1 MESDKEFTDDTELFK
16 KYLQKD
22 KELEEFKKNYFDKK
36 EGEIYMNELQ
46 EKYARV
52 ILESCLG
59 VEKNQPLFIS
69 YNIERSD
76 FVRIVTKIA
85 YEMGVKDI
93 YYDASDPYLKHEALL
108 NLNVEELKGLSF
120 WNKNMWNVYGEKNAA
135 FLMLASETP
144 GLMKDVDP
152 EKLRELTRYA
162 QETRKKFDELRDKSM
177 LAWCI
182 AAVPTKEWAK
192 ELFKDSYTPVEDLW
206 DKIFTICSIKEDD
219 PVLIWNHKIEM
230 LQKRAKRLND
240 YEFKTLKY
248 KSSNG
253 TDFTVDLPKG
263 HIWASG
269 RETLANGKE
278 VLVNFPT
285 EEIFTSPDC
294 MSANG
299 VLYSSKP
306 LSYQDV
312 IIDHFNIHFENGKA
326 VEVHAEQGEETLKNM
341 IKVCENADM
350 LGEVSFVPYDSPISN
365 MNQIFLET
373 LYDENAACHIALG
386 DSFPMCFKNGPTT
399 SKEELFTEH
408 HLNNCDSHVDFMVG
422 NEDMNITG
430 ITQDGKEVPIFVN
443 GNFTE
448 EFN

>member
-1 MESDKEFTDDTELFK
+1 
-16 KYLQKD
+16 
-22 KELEEFKKNYFDKK
+22 
-36 EGEIYMNELQ
+36 MNELQ

-52 ILESCLG
+52 ILESCLKI
-59 VEKNQPLFIS
+59 EKDQPLFIS

-85 YEMGVKDI
+85 YELGVKDI
-93 YYDASDPYLKHEALL
+93 YYEASDPYLKHEALK
-108 NLNVEELKGLSF
+108 NLSVEELKKLTF
-120 WNKNMWNVYGEKNAA
+120 WNKEMWNVYGEKNAA

-152 EKLRELTRYA
+152 EKLREMTRFA

-177 LAWCI
+177 LAWNI
-182 AAVPTKEWAK
+182 SAVPTKEWAR

-206 DKIFTICSIKEDD
+206 DKIFTICSIKEED
-219 PVLIWNHKIEM
+219 PVAIWNEKIRM
-230 LQKRAKRLND
+230 LEERAKKLNA
-240 YEFKTLKY
+240 YQFKTLKY

-253 TDFTVDLPKG
+253 TDFTVDLPDG

-269 RETLANGKE
+269 RETLASGKD

-299 VLYSSKP
+299 ILYSSKP

-312 IIDHFNIHFENGKA
+312 IINNFNIRFENGKA

-341 IKVCENADM
+341 IHVCENADR

-365 MNQIFLET
+365 MNQVFLET

-386 DSFPMCFKNGPTT
+386 DSFPMCFENGPTIDKDVLL
-399 SKEELFTEH
+399 KEH
-408 HLNNCDSHVDFMVG
+408 NLNKCDSHVDFMVG
-422 NEDMNITG
+422 TKDMSITG
-430 ITQDGKEVPIFVN
+430 ITKDGREVPIFVN
-443 GNFTE
+443 GNFAE